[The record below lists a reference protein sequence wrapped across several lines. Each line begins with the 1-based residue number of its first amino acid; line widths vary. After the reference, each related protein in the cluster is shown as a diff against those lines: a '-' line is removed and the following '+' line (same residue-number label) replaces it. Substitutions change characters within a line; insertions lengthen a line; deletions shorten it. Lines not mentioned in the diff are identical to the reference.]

1 MEFWS
6 ELRIYSAACLS
17 ICTAVL
23 CGASIAHPEAGMI
36 FLFNFGLGLAATGL
50 VLLGTAY
57 LVEAIK
63 RWVESLSERWAKQNL
78 SELYYSSLGFRSSSR
93 RCL

>member
-1 MEFWS
+1 
-6 ELRIYSAACLS
+6 
-17 ICTAVL
+17 
-23 CGASIAHPEAGMI
+23 MI